1 MLLGMDQAASL
12 HFPHDAPPPR
22 GTSTEVAPGIHWVR
36 MPLPFALDHI
46 NLWLLEDGDSIT
58 LVDCGLGTQLTHDIW
73 GEVLAAWLP
82 QRPVRHIV
90 VTHFHPDH
98 IGLAGRLAE
107 DHGVTVSMTLGEF
120 MAAHAIWHQLP
131 GFDIET
137 MARHFA
143 RHGLSATACDAL
155 RNFGNRY
162 RKGAPTLPQ
171 RFDRLFDDGTLSIG
185 GRQWRVICGHGHAP
199 EHASLYCESAGV
211 LISGDM
217 VLPRI
222 STNVGVHASSPDDD
236 ALAQFLDS
244 LARLATLPPETLV
257 LPSHGLP
264 FYGLQTRIAAL
275 GKHHDERCAELLAAI
290 DEPKSAAELMPV
302 LFSRPLDTFQTM
314 FAMGEAIAHLN
325 HLLHAGKAIRA
336 EASDGIIRFVGTHDS
351 G

>member
-1 MLLGMDQAASL
+1 MDQAVSVRS
-12 HFPHDAPPPR
+12 PHEAPPAR
-22 GTSTEVAPGIHWVR
+22 GTTIEVAPGIHWVR

-46 NLWLLEDGDSIT
+46 NLWLLEDEDGIT
-58 LVDCGLGTQLTHDIW
+58 LVDCGLGGQLTHDIW

-82 QRPVRHIV
+82 QRPVRRII

-98 IGLAGRLAE
+98 IGMAARLAA

-120 MAAHAIWHQLP
+120 LVAHAIWQQIP
-131 GFDIET
+131 GFDIES

-143 RHGLSATACDAL
+143 SHGLNETVCDAL

-162 RKGAPTLPQ
+162 RKGAPALPQ
-171 RFDRLFDDGTLSIG
+171 RFDRMFDNGILTIG
-185 GRQWRVICGHGHAP
+185 RRQWRVICGHGHSP

-244 LARLATLPPETLV
+244 LARLSTLPHDTLV

-264 FYGLQTRIAAL
+264 FYGLQARIAAL
-275 GKHHDERCAELLAAI
+275 GAHHDERCAELLAAI
-290 DEPKSAAELMPV
+290 DRPRSAADLLPV

-314 FAMGEAIAHLN
+314 FAMSEAIAHLN
-325 HLLHAGKAIRA
+325 HVLHAGKARKV
-336 EASDGIIRFVGTHDS
+336 ESLDGIIRFVEKRD
-351 G
+351 

>member
-1 MLLGMDQAASL
+1 MDQAVSVRS
-12 HFPHDAPPPR
+12 PYEAPPAR
-22 GTSTEVAPGIHWVR
+22 GTTIEVAPGIHWVR

-46 NLWLLEDGDSIT
+46 NLWLLEDEDGIT
-58 LVDCGLGTQLTHDIW
+58 LVDCGLGGQLTHDIW

-82 QRPVRHIV
+82 QRPVRRII

-98 IGLAGRLAE
+98 IGMAAQLAA

-120 MAAHAIWHQLP
+120 LAAHAIWQQIP
-131 GFDIET
+131 GFDIES
-137 MARHFA
+137 MARHFTS
-143 RHGLSATACDAL
+143 HGLSATVCDAL

-162 RKGAPTLPQ
+162 RKGAPALPS
-171 RFDRLFDDGTLSIG
+171 RFDRLFDNGILSIG
-185 GRQWRVICGHGHAP
+185 GRQWRIICGHGHSP

-244 LARLATLPPETLV
+244 LARLSTLPHDTLV

-264 FYGLQTRIAAL
+264 FYGLQARIAAL
-275 GKHHDERCAELLAAI
+275 GAHHDDRCAELLAAI
-290 DEPKSAAELMPV
+290 DRPASAADLLPV

-314 FAMGEAIAHLN
+314 FAMSEAIAHLN
-325 HLLHAGKAIRA
+325 HVLHAGKASKV
-336 EASDGIIRFVGTHDS
+336 ESLDGIIRFVGKT
-351 G
+351 

>member
-1 MLLGMDQAASL
+1 M
-12 HFPHDAPPPR
+12 
-22 GTSTEVAPGIHWVR
+22 
-36 MPLPFALDHI
+36 
-46 NLWLLEDGDSIT
+46 
-58 LVDCGLGTQLTHDIW
+58 THDIW

-82 QRPVRHIV
+82 QRPVRRIV
-90 VTHFHPDH
+90 VTHFHH
-98 IGLAGRLAE
+98 EHLAGRLAE

-120 MAAHAIWHQLP
+120 MSAHAIWHQLP

-171 RFDRLFDDGTLSIG
+171 RFDRLFDDDAEYRRAAVAHHLRPRARTRARQPVLRV
-185 GRQWRVICGHGHAP
+185 GRGADLGRHGAAAYFHQCRRARQFTRRRR
-199 EHASLYCESAGV
+199 A
-211 LISGDM
+211 
-217 VLPRI
+217 
-222 STNVGVHASSPDDD
+222 
-236 ALAQFLDS
+236 AQFLDL
-244 LARLATLPPETLV
+244 LARLSLPQDTLV

>member
-1 MLLGMDQAASL
+1 MDQAVSL
-12 HFPHDAPPPR
+12 RYPHDAPPPR
-22 GTSTEVAPGIHWVR
+22 GTTSEVAPGIHWVR

-46 NLWLLEDGDSIT
+46 NLWLLEDGDGIA
-58 LVDCGLGTQLTHDIW
+58 LVDCGLGSQLTHDIW
-73 GEVLAAWLP
+73 ADVLSAWLP
-82 QRPVRHIV
+82 QRPLRRIV

-107 DHGVTVSMTLGEF
+107 EHGVPVSMTLGEF
-120 MAAHAIWHQLP
+120 MAAHAMWQQLP
-131 GFDIET
+131 GFDVET

-143 RHGLSATACDAL
+143 SHGLAAVVCDAL

-162 RKGAPTLPQ
+162 PKGVPTLPQ
-171 RFDRLFDDGTLSIG
+171 HFDRLFDGSSISIG
-185 GRQWRVICGHGHAP
+185 GRHWRVICGYGHAP

-222 STNVGVHASSPDDD
+222 STNVGVHARSPDDD

-244 LARLATLPPETLV
+244 LARLSALPQDTLV

-275 GKHHDERCAELLAAI
+275 GAHHGERCAELLAAL
-290 DEPKSAAELMPV
+290 DQPKSAADVLPV

-314 FAMGEAIAHLN
+314 FAMSEAIAHLN
-325 HLLHAGKAIRA
+325 HVLHAGKVSKV
-336 EASDGIIRFVGTHDS
+336 EAADGIIRFVRRTEKE
-351 G
+351 